1 MRQITIIA
9 ENRVGLL
16 AEISQA
22 LAARNINIET
32 LDAEGIENHG
42 ILILTVDKYDEALQ
56 VINSIPRIR
65 AITEDAILIRL
76 SDKPGALAEIAKRFK
91 DSNINLRSIR
101 ILRRDNDQSLVAIS
115 AERTKDAIELVKD
128 VLIS

>member
-1 MRQITIIA
+1 MKQITIVA

-16 AEISQA
+16 AEITAA
-22 LAARNINIET
+22 LAARNVNIET
-32 LDAEGIENHG
+32 LDAEGINDHG

-56 VINSIPRIR
+56 VINTIPRIR
-65 AITEDAILIRL
+65 AISEDAILIRL

-101 ILRRDNDQSLVAIS
+101 ILRRDADHSLVAIS
-115 AERTKDAIELVKD
+115 AERTKDALELVKD

>member
-9 ENRVGLL
+9 ENRIGLL
-16 AEISQA
+16 AEVSEA
-22 LAARNINIET
+22 LASGNINIET
-32 LDAEGIENHG
+32 LDAEGVDNYG

-56 VINSIPRIR
+56 LINKIPHIR

-76 SDKPGALAEIAKRFK
+76 LDKPGALAKIAKRFK

-101 ILRRDNDQSLVAIS
+101 ILRRDTGHSLVAIS
-115 AERTKDAIELVKD
+115 AERTKDALELVKD